1 VKTNL
6 IVVYYFGARRR
17 QTIQE
22 RLNPLFCLEN
32 QVKFLLK
39 YKHQLDQITFVVN
52 GGIPDGYNQTIKPLK
67 EKYNIVTINRE
78 NTGLSYGGFS
88 EAVSK
93 YIEDFDFFIFLE
105 DDWVFCHDNFD
116 QYLFEKFRKN
126 KNTSMVCAVSSKND
140 PASHALHGEHASVSI
155 YCSSK
160 EKIKEIIKNQGHFP
174 YSPNGYSNGQV
185 FQTNLFFQIG
195 EVVDIT
201 DDFFVKFLDKRGEQ
215 SWGDKNKKELVKQ
228 LDFINQ

>member
-1 VKTNL
+1 M
-6 IVVYYFGARRR
+6 R
-17 QTIQE
+17 E
-22 RLNPLFCLEN
+22 RLNPFFCLES

-52 GGIPDGYNQTIKPLK
+52 GNIPDGYYQIIKPLE
-67 EKYNIVTINRE
+67 EKYNTVTINRE
-78 NTGLSYGGFS
+78 NIGISYGGFS

-116 QYLFEKFRKN
+116 QYLFEKFKKN
-126 KNTSMVCAVSSKND
+126 KNTSMVCAVSSESD
-140 PASHALHGEHASVSI
+140 PPSEKIYGKHASVSI

-160 EKIKEIIKNQGHFP
+160 DKIKQIIKKYGHLP
-174 YSPNGYSNGQV
+174 YSSDGYNLGQK
-185 FQTNLFFQIG
+185 FQTNLFFHIG

-201 DDFFVKFLDKRGEQ
+201 DDFYVRFLDVRGEQ
-215 SWGDKNKKELVKQ
+215 SWGDIKNKELIKQ
-228 LDFINQ
+228 LDFVD

>member
-1 VKTNL
+1 M
-6 IVVYYFGARRR
+6 R
-17 QTIQE
+17 E
-22 RLNPLFCLEN
+22 RLNPLFCLES

-52 GGIPDGYNQTIKPLK
+52 GDIPDRYYETIKSLE
-67 EKYNIVTINRE
+67 EKYNTVTINRE

-116 QYLFEKFRKN
+116 QYLFEKFKKN
-126 KNTSMVCAVSSKND
+126 KNTSMVCAVSS
-140 PASHALHGEHASVSI
+140 ASDLASEKIHGKHAAVSI

-160 EKIKEIIKNQGHFP
+160 DKLKEIIKKYGYFP
-174 YSPNGYSNGQV
+174 YSANGYGLGQQ
-185 FQTNLFFQIG
+185 FQTNLFFHIG
-195 EVVDIT
+195 QVVDIT
-201 DDFFVKFLDKRGEQ
+201 DDFYVRFLDARGEQ
-215 SWGDKNKKELVKQ
+215 SWGNIKNKELVTQ
-228 LDFINQ
+228 LDFID